1 MEMNALSSDQ
11 RQYLQQLNARCMTIE
26 RQVTRE
32 ALALFAHEQWC
43 LPGRRGRR
51 GTQRPTRSQ
60 TSGLLAD
67 TARADGPRTFPLNP
81 AVPRRKRSLTSDP

>member
-67 TARADGPRTFPLNP
+67 TATPHGQDTFPRTPLDP
-81 AVPRRKRSLTSDP
+81 AESVT